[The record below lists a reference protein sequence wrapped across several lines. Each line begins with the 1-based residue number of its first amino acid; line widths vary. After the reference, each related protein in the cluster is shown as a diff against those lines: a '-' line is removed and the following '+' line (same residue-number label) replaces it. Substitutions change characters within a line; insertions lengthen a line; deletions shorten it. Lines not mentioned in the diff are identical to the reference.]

1 MTKRTRQFVFVAA
14 GILVFGLGTGLF
26 ASYMGLQN
34 IVLIGRDGPAEF
46 DYIPAD
52 AQAVGYVNVRQVMD
66 SELRKKIIELHPG
79 QDVPDFTAQT
89 GIDIRTD
96 IDEVLVALSPQ
107 GNQAPL
113 VIAKGRFNTTN
124 IETLIRQHGSTVED
138 YKGTRMLL
146 HGQAGGAVAFLEP
159 GLAAAGT
166 PESVRLAIDTKA
178 SGQNIR
184 NNDALMRFVREVDGG
199 NTWGVA
205 HFDAIIGGRQLPPEI
220 ASQLPPITW
229 VSASGNVNGGVRTT
243 LRVEARDETA
253 ANDLRQVVQGFIALA
268 RLQVGSRP
276 EFADLLNSLQLG
288 GAGTTVSLSL
298 EVPSTVIDALGALA
312 GQRSANRGV
321 VLQERTPL
329 PALPALPAL

>member
-1 MTKRTRQFVFVAA
+1 
-14 GILVFGLGTGLF
+14 
-26 ASYMGLQN
+26 MGLQN

-46 DYIPAD
+46 DYIPAG
-52 AQAVGYVNVRQVMD
+52 AQAVGYVNVREVMD
-66 SELRKKIIELHPG
+66 SELRKKILELHPG
-79 QDVPDFTAQT
+79 QDLPDFSAQT

-96 IDEVLVALSPQ
+96 VDEVLVALSPLSS
-107 GNQAPL
+107 QAPL

-124 IETLIRQHGSTVED
+124 IESLVRQHGSTVED
-138 YKGTRMLL
+138 YKGTRLL
-146 HGQAGGAVAFLEP
+146 VHGQAGGAVAFLEP
-159 GLAAAGT
+159 GIAAVGT

-184 NNDALMRFVREVDGG
+184 SNDAVMRFVREVDGG

-205 HFDAIIGGRQLPPEI
+205 HFDSIIGGRQLPPEI

-268 RLQVGSRP
+268 RLQVGKRP

-288 GAGTTVSLSL
+288 GTGTTVSLSL
-298 EVPSTVIDALGALA
+298 EIPSTVIDALGAIA
-312 GQRSANRGV
+312 GQRPAQERGA
-321 VLQERTPL
+321 VLQERRLPL
-329 PALPALPAL
+329 PAL